1 MQRGTRYEQ
10 VIWKGLEALTIEMS
24 VRLRLSSFSVNIRDR
39 ADLSCAIFS
48 DQGDTIAQ
56 PAHIGQPA
64 HLGPGFQLTAEAL
77 ISRIPDWDEGDV
89 VATNDPYLGSLH
101 LPDITVISP
110 VYYQNELIAFVGNR
124 CHHSDI
130 GGHLP
135 GSMGS
140 GATELYQEGFKIPP
154 VKLRAGRE
162 IDKAILSIIQA
173 NTRTP
178 ADRTSDLFAQIAA
191 NDTGVERL
199 VALISKYSLEE
210 VMRAAQSYID
220 YCERLMQTAIAQLP
234 EGSYYGEDVLDDDGI
249 RDEQLK
255 IVATVKIHG
264 DSLTIDYTGT
274 DPQAEGSVN
283 LSRSMALAGSFYAVK
298 AVTDPEAPTNSGSW
312 RPVEIIF
319 PPGTIVCPHFP
330 APVAGGN
337 ATVQRLVDTLLLAF
351 AQAIPER
358 VPAASTGAMTDTTLG
373 GAKEEPSGSLTSWAF
388 YETIAGGHGARPT
401 KDGVDGIHTY
411 LTNTENTPIETLE
424 RVFPFKLL
432 AYELIEDSGG
442 AGRFRGGMG
451 VRRIYQMKTPVEF
464 GIAGERMKSQPW
476 GRQGG
481 LPGKSSRYYT
491 LVEGKETPVVFSKA
505 RGRLPIGGILVIET
519 AGGGGIGDP
528 RVREVEVC
536 FKDWIDERISL
547 KALRDLY
554 GVSIVDGRPIRG
566 ILSDYSS
573 PKEGR

>member
-1 MQRGTRYEQ
+1 MRKESGTEQ

-39 ADLSCAIFS
+39 ADLSCALFS
-48 DQGDTIAQ
+48 ETGDTIAQ

-64 HLGPGFQLTAEAL
+64 HLGPGFQLTAKTL
-77 ISRIPDWDEGDV
+77 VSKIPLSNWDEGDV

-101 LPDITVISP
+101 LPDITLISP
-110 VYYQNELIAFVGNR
+110 VFYEGELIAFVGNR

-140 GATELYQEGFKIPP
+140 GATELYQEGFRIPP
-154 VKLRAGRE
+154 VKLRKTGE
-162 IDKAILSIIQA
+162 IEKDILKIIQA

-178 ADRTSDLFAQIAA
+178 ADRTSDLSAQIAA
-191 NDTGVERL
+191 NDTGIERFL
-199 VALISKYSLEE
+199 ALISKYGRED
-210 VMRAAQSYID
+210 VMRAAQSYIE
-220 YCERLMQTAIAQLP
+220 YCERLMRTAIAQLP
-234 EGSYYGEDVLDDDGI
+234 EGSYHGQDVLDDDGI

-255 IVATVKIHG
+255 IVATVTIQD

-274 DPQAEGSVN
+274 DPQAAGSVN

-312 RPVEIIF
+312 KPVELIF

-337 ATVQRLVDTLLLAF
+337 ATVQRLVDVLLLAF
-351 AQAIPER
+351 AQAVPDRI
-358 VPAASTGAMTDTTLG
+358 PAASTGAMTDTTLG
-373 GAKEEPSGSLTSWAF
+373 GAKEDPSGGMTSWAF
-388 YETIAGGHGARPT
+388 YETIAGGFGARPT

-424 RVFPFKLL
+424 RVFPFKLI
-432 AYELIEDSGG
+432 AYELICDSGG
-442 AGRFRGGMG
+442 AGLFRGGLG
-451 VRRIYQMKTPVEF
+451 VRRVYQVQTPVEF

-476 GRQGG
+476 GRLGG
-481 LPGKSSRYYT
+481 LSGRSSRYYT
-491 LVEGKETPVVFSKA
+491 IVEGKKTPVIFSKA
-505 RGRLPIGGILVIET
+505 RGRLPVGGILVIET

-528 RVREVEVC
+528 RTREVEAC
-536 FKDWIDERISL
+536 FQDWLDERVSL
-547 KALRDLY
+547 KTLQDLY
-554 GVSIVDGRPIRG
+554 GVSIVDRRPIRG
-566 ILSDYSS
+566 NHRTFM
-573 PKEGR
+573 EGK

>member
-1 MQRGTRYEQ
+1 MQRGTGYEQ

-48 DQGDTIAQ
+48 EQGETIAQ

-77 ISRIPDWDEGDV
+77 ISSIPRWDKGDA
-89 VATNDPYLGSLH
+89 VATNDPYLGNLH
-101 LPDITVISP
+101 LPDISVISP
-110 VYYQNELIAFVGNR
+110 VYYQDELIAFVGNR

-154 VKLRAGRE
+154 VKIRMGGE
-162 IDKAILSIIQA
+162 IDKGILSMIQA

-199 VALISKYSLEE
+199 LTLISKYSLEE
-210 VMRAAQSYID
+210 VMSAAQSYIN
-220 YCERLMQTAIAQLP
+220 YCERLMKTAIAQLP

-249 RDEQLK
+249 RDKQLK
-255 IVATVKIHG
+255 IVATVIIHG

-298 AVTDPEAPTNSGSW
+298 AVTDPVAPTNSGSW
-312 RPVEIIF
+312 RPVELFF
-319 PPGTIVCPHFP
+319 PPGTIVCPYFP

-337 ATVQRLVDTLLLAF
+337 ATVQRLVDTLLRAF
-351 AQAIPER
+351 AQVVPER
-358 VPAASTGAMTDTTLG
+358 IPAASTGAMTDTTLG
-373 GAKEEPSGSLTSWAF
+373 GVKEEPSGNLTSWAF
-388 YETIAGGHGARPT
+388 YETIAGGHGARPV

-432 AYELIEDSGG
+432 AYELIGDSGG

-464 GIAGERMKSQPW
+464 GISGERMKSQPW
-476 GRQGG
+476 GRLGG
-481 LPGKSSRYYT
+481 LPGRSSRYYT
-491 LVEGKETPVVFSKA
+491 IIEGKKSPVIFSKA
-505 RGRLPIGGILVIET
+505 RGRLPVGGILVIET
-519 AGGGGIGDP
+519 AGGGGIEDP
-528 RVREVEVC
+528 QTRKIEAC
-536 FKDWIDERISL
+536 FKDWKDGRVSL
-547 KALRDLY
+547 KILRDIY
-554 GVSIVDGRPIRG
+554 GITLVDGQPIRG
-566 ILSDYSS
+566 SKSDQSF
-573 PKEGR
+573 PKEGK